1 MGSKKESLPYEI
13 DGVVVKVNDIAI
25 QKELGEISRS
35 PRWAVAAKFFPDR
48 AETTVEDIVVS
59 VGRTG
64 TITPVASLSPVVVR
78 GVTVRRATLHN
89 QDLIDAKDIRVGDRV
104 VVQRAGDVIPEVVE
118 SLSASSGAAGR
129 GPKLDSRPVPGVRR
143 SRGTRPG
150 GGRPP
155 GTGRGSRTRAP
166 PAQPLD
172 AGVPRPPG

>member
-1 MGSKKESLPYEI
+1 M
-13 DGVVVKVNDIAI
+13 
-25 QKELGEISRS
+25 
-35 PRWAVAAKFFPDR
+35 
-48 AETTVEDIVVS
+48 S

-129 GPKLDSRPVPGVRR
+129 GPSSHPRPVPGVRR
-143 SRGTRPG
+143 SRERVPGEAAHRCTGGDCVAKRKEALRHFAAKDAMDIEGMGTKIVSSLVDQGTGIGAGRPVPARPG
-150 GGRPP
+150 DAVGDGAARGEVCGQPCPGRS
-155 GTGRGSRTRAP
+155 T
-166 PAQPLD
+166 
-172 AGVPRPPG
+172 